1 MRKMITC
8 SFDDNG
14 VIMTAWNG
22 VHPDRNGHFS
32 ITKAISRM
40 DFNEACQDR
49 KIFGLILGVDITQ
62 GWQNPLNDA
71 IKNAS
76 PLKIDPKKT
85 VDFLVQLLVAKYGEE
100 KAAQIFEA
108 AEKENNDIEAFLKE
122 QLEKEDEPEIESE
135 NVQTETEEERQRI
148 TLELEPLFEELSKLD
163 PSYERTGFETVEE
176 VKQMI
181 ADKKAETTE
190 TKEEDNDG
198 QGRTETAT
206 ETGGK
211 KSRRKNDTGTPV
223 ESSTDSVQ

>member
-49 KIFGLILGVDITQ
+49 KIFGLILGVDISQ
-62 GWQNPLNDA
+62 GWQNALNDA

-108 AEKENNDIEAFLKE
+108 AEKENNDIEAFLKA
-122 QLEKEDEPEIESE
+122 QLEKEDEPESGSE

-190 TKEEDNDG
+190 TKEEDNDE

-206 ETGGK
+206 ETGSK

-223 ESSTDSVQ
+223 EASTDSVQ

>member
-8 SFDDNG
+8 SFDDQG

-22 VHPDRNGHFS
+22 VHPDRNGHYS

-40 DFNEACQDR
+40 DFNDACQDR
-49 KIFGLILGVDITQ
+49 KIFGLILGIDISQ
-62 GWQNPLNDA
+62 GWQNALNDA

-76 PLKIDPKKT
+76 PLKIDQKKT
-85 VDFLVQLLVAKYGEE
+85 VDFLVKLLVAKYGEE

-122 QLEKEDEPEIESE
+122 QLEKEDEPETGSE

-148 TLELEPLFEELSKLD
+148 TLELEPLFEKLSELD

-198 QGRTETAT
+198 QGTTETTT
-206 ETGGK
+206 EKVGK
-211 KSRRKNDTGTPV
+211 KSRRKNAAGTPA
-223 ESSTDSVQ
+223 EPSTDSVQ

>member
-40 DFNEACQDR
+40 DFNDACQDR
-49 KIFGLILGVDITQ
+49 KIFGLILGIDISQ
-62 GWQNPLNDA
+62 GWQNALNDA

-100 KAAQIFEA
+100 KATQIFEA
-108 AEKENNDIEAFLKE
+108 AEKENNDIEAYLKA
-122 QLEKEDEPEIESE
+122 QLEKEEVVTTEP
-135 NVQTETEEERQRI
+135 
-148 TLELEPLFEELSKLD
+148 
-163 PSYERTGFETVEE
+163 
-176 VKQMI
+176 
-181 ADKKAETTE
+181 ETTE
-190 TKEEDNDG
+190 TKEETNDE
-198 QGRTETAT
+198 QGRTETT
-206 ETGGK
+206 TKTVGK

-223 ESSTDSVQ
+223 ETSTDSVQ

>member
-108 AEKENNDIEAFLKE
+108 AEKENNDIEAYLKA
-122 QLEKEDEPEIESE
+122 QLEKEDEPETGAE

-181 ADKKAETTE
+181 TDKKAETTE
-190 TKEEDNDG
+190 IKEETNDG
-198 QGRTETAT
+198 QGRTETTT

-223 ESSTDSVQ
+223 EAGTDSVQ

>member
-49 KIFGLILGVDITQ
+49 KIFGLILGVDISQ
-62 GWQNPLNDA
+62 GWQNALNDA

-122 QLEKEDEPEIESE
+122 QLEKEDEPEIGSE

-198 QGRTETAT
+198 QGTTETAT
-206 ETGGK
+206 ETGSK

-223 ESSTDSVQ
+223 EASTDSVQ